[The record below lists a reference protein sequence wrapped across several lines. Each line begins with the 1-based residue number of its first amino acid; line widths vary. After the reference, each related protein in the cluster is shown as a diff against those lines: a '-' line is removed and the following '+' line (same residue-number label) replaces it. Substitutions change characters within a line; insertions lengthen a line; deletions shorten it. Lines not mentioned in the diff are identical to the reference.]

1 MAFSS
6 DLDSDP
12 DRGSGGQPDAAPD
25 PVVSTTVG
33 TGSML
38 GVGCLVTVILLVL
51 VAFAIRWFT
60 GSW

>member
-12 DRGSGGQPDAAPD
+12 DRGSDGHSDAAPD
-25 PVVSTTVG
+25 PLVSTTVG

-38 GVGCLVTVILLVL
+38 GIGCLVTVILLVL
-51 VAFAIRWFT
+51 IAFAIRWFT

>member
-1 MAFSS
+1 MTSSS
-6 DLDSDP
+6 DPDSDP
-12 DRGSGGQPDAAPD
+12 DRVSDNQPGVVRD

-38 GVGCLVTVILLVL
+38 GIGCLVTVILLVI
-51 VAFAIRWFT
+51 VAFAIRWFA